1 MLLLIGSFVW
11 TTPMMCLEQEQPTL
25 SICGPFRENGLATN
39 AARQS
44 NFPKPPMKLWWD
56 DLVNECHVFL
66 TLTAT
71 EMHRIPQSAGLQMR
85 FRVDQPV
92 KPHRLHHRSD
102 GSFGV
107 CRHAHMEVS
116 SKTSETDIHIAASAA
131 RPPSSYAPWGNPQE
145 GAHRWQGQRI
155 EPCVESHRENEKAR
169 HTTRPTQD
177 DGLAL
182 WKFEWPSFANCNC
195 FGV

>member
-131 RPPSSYAPWGNPQE
+131 RPPSSYAPWAIHRKGRTVGKGNGLNHASSPI
-145 GAHRWQGQRI
+145 AKMKSATHNKTHTRRR
-155 EPCVESHRENEKAR
+155 PCSVE
-169 HTTRPTQD
+169 
-177 DGLAL
+177 
-182 WKFEWPSFANCNC
+182 
-195 FGV
+195 V